1 MRVVP
6 SDMQQARAM
15 VDIVK
20 RYNWSY
26 VSAIHT
32 EGETG
37 LFCPHVSVMILEYIT
52 EFKFKLKSLR
62 STPPPQFHLVFCD

>member
-1 MRVVP
+1 
-6 SDMQQARAM
+6 MQQARAM

-37 LFCPHVSVMILEYIT
+37 SYWI
-52 EFKFKLKSLR
+52 KSLD
-62 STPPPQFHLVFCD
+62 SSP